1 MAHSTPTTDS
11 LIVRLNSGNTSS
23 AELEQATG
31 KSQSWVS
38 TALRSLITQRRVVR
52 VGSRRGARYALRR
65 DIAPIGSAWP
75 LYRVGRD
82 GEPIEL
88 GTLYALVA
96 DEFYLEATKA
106 ATAAGFAVASL
117 SAGIPYLLQDQRP
130 GGFLGRA
137 IPQRF
142 PQLHAPPRIQDW
154 TDEHYL
160 RYLTTYESD
169 VVGDLILGRPALD
182 DYLLQL
188 RQLVPRDAR
197 QRDKYFPDLAD
208 QSMHGGVPGSS
219 AQGEHPKFAVTLAE
233 QGEVHHALVK
243 FSPPVE
249 TEVGRRWSDLL
260 VAEHLALETLGTAGI
275 SSAKSRIFQFENR
288 TYLEVD
294 RFDRVGLTGRVGVTS
309 LRAIDTGF
317 YGALD
322 NWIAS
327 AQRLH
332 QERRID
338 MQTLN
343 EIRLIS
349 SFADL
354 IANTDKHFGNL
365 AFYDSYDGRF
375 RLTPVYDMLPMLFAP
390 AHDQLVAR
398 IYTPADPTS
407 DTLNVW
413 GRARSLAEEYWRSL
427 ANEPRISAEFR
438 TICDACFQTL
448 ESLPRTGAYSP
459 RIAADGDGAR
469 AFQSSLQ
476 PASESLPTTGG

>member
-1 MAHSTPTTDS
+1 
-11 LIVRLNSGNTSS
+11 
-23 AELEQATG
+23 
-31 KSQSWVS
+31 
-38 TALRSLITQRRVVR
+38 VR

-65 DIAPIGSAWP
+65 EIAPIGSALP
-75 LYRVGRD
+75 LYRVARD
-82 GEPIEL
+82 GEPVEL
-88 GTLYALVA
+88 GMLYALVA
-96 DEFYLEATKA
+96 NEFYLEANKA
-106 ATAAGFAVASL
+106 SVAAGFAVAPL
-117 SAGIPYLLQDQRP
+117 SSGIPYLLQDQRP
-130 GGFLGRA
+130 GGFIGRT

-160 RYLTTYESD
+160 RYLTTYGSH
-169 VVGDLILGRPALD
+169 VVGDLILGRAAMD

-188 RQLVPRDAR
+188 RQIVPRNAGER
-197 QRDKYFPDLAD
+197 NKYFPELAD
-208 QSMHGGVPGSS
+208 QSMRGGVAGSS
-219 AQGEHPKFAVTLAE
+219 AQGEHPKFAVTLVE
-233 QGEVHHALVK
+233 NSEVRHVLVK

-260 VAEHLALETLGTAGI
+260 IAEHLALDALGAVGI
-275 SSAKSRIFQFENR
+275 FSAKSRIFQFGNR

-309 LRAIDTGF
+309 LLAIDTDL

-322 NWIAS
+322 NWIAA
-327 AQRLH
+327 AQRMH

-338 MQTLN
+338 AQTLY

-365 AFYDSYDGRF
+365 AFYNGYDGRF

-413 GRARSLAEEYWRSL
+413 GPARALAEKYWRTL
-427 ANEPRISAEFR
+427 AMESRISTEFR
-438 TICDACFQTL
+438 TICTACLQTL
-448 ESLPRTGAYSP
+448 NSLPRTGAYSP
-459 RIAADGDGAR
+459 HLAATGDHAPAR
-469 AFQSSLQ
+469 ATQGS
-476 PASESLPTTGG
+476 

>member
-1 MAHSTPTTDS
+1 MARSPSTTDS
-11 LIVRLNSGNTSS
+11 LLIRLNSGSTSS
-23 AELEQATG
+23 AELEQVTG
-31 KSQSWVS
+31 MSQSWVS
-38 TALRSLITQRRVVR
+38 AALRSLITRGRVVR
-52 VGSRRGARYALRR
+52 IGSRRGARYALRR
-65 DIAPIGSAWP
+65 EIPSIGSTWP

-82 GEPIEL
+82 GEPVEL

-96 DEFYLEATKA
+96 EEYYLEANNA
-106 ATAAGFAVASL
+106 AIADGFAVASL
-117 SAGIPYLLQDQRP
+117 STGIPYLLQDQRP

-142 PQLHAPPRIQDW
+142 PQLHAPLRVQDW

-160 RYLTTYESD
+160 RYLTTYGSD
-169 VVGDLILGRPALD
+169 AVGDLILGRAALD
-182 DYLLQL
+182 DYLLQH
-188 RQLVPRDAR
+188 RQLVPRDAG
-197 QRDKYFPDLAD
+197 QRDKFFPELAE

-233 QGEVHHALVK
+233 QGEVRHALVK
-243 FSPPVE
+243 FSPPVD
-249 TEVGRRWSDLL
+249 TKVGRRWSDLL
-260 VAEHLALETLGTAGI
+260 IAEHLALEALRTAGV
-275 SSAKSRIFQFENR
+275 SSATSRIFQFDDR

-309 LRAIDTGF
+309 LLAIDTGF

-322 NWIAS
+322 NWIDA
-327 AQRLH
+327 ARRLH

-338 MQTLN
+338 VQTFD

-365 AFYDSYDGRF
+365 AFYDNYDGRF

-390 AHDQLVAR
+390 VHDQLVAR

-413 GRARSLAEEYWRSL
+413 GRARAHAEEYWRTL
-427 ANEPRISAEFR
+427 AGEVRISAEFR
-438 TICDACFQTL
+438 EICAACLQTL

-459 RIAADGDGAR
+459 RIAAVSDGSGSRPSAP
-469 AFQSSLQ
+469 S
-476 PASESLPTTGG
+476 

>member
-1 MAHSTPTTDS
+1 MAHPTLATDS
-11 LIVRLNSGNTSS
+11 LIARLSSGNTSS

-31 KSQSWVS
+31 KSQSWVNA
-38 TALRSLITQRRVVR
+38 ALRSLIAQGRVVR

-65 DIAPIGSAWP
+65 SIPPIGSAWP

-88 GTLYALVA
+88 GTLYALA
-96 DEFYLEATKA
+96 ANGFYLEATKA

-137 IPQRF
+137 IPQQF

-160 RYLTTYESD
+160 RYLTTYGSD
-169 VVGDLILGRPALD
+169 MVGDLILGRQALD
-182 DYLLQL
+182 DYLLQI
-188 RQLVPRDAR
+188 RQLLPRDAG
-197 QRDKYFPDLAD
+197 QRGRYFPDLAD
-208 QSMHGGVPGSS
+208 RSMHGGVPGSS
-219 AQGEHPKFAVTLAE
+219 AQGEHPKFAVTLME
-233 QGEVHHALVK
+233 QGEVRHALVK

-260 VAEHLALETLGTAGI
+260 IAEHLALETLGTAGI
-275 SSAKSRIFQFENR
+275 SSAMSRIFQFENR

-294 RFDRVGLTGRVGVTS
+294 RFDRVGLVGRVGVTS
-309 LRAIDTGF
+309 LLAIDTGF
-317 YGALD
+317 YGDLD

-327 AQRLH
+327 ARRLH
-332 QERRID
+332 QERRINV
-338 MQTLN
+338 QTLD

-365 AFYDSYDGRF
+365 AFFDSYDGRF

-427 ANEPRISAEFR
+427 ASEARISEEFR
-438 TICDACFQTL
+438 SLSAACLRTL

-459 RIAADGDGAR
+459 RMAAGDDAPIPQFD
-469 AFQSSLQ
+469 AAQ
-476 PASESLPTTGG
+476 

>member
-1 MAHSTPTTDS
+1 MAHPTTDS
-11 LIVRLNSGNTSS
+11 LIVRLHSGNTSS
-23 AELEQATG
+23 AELERATG

-38 TALRSLITQRRVVR
+38 AALRGLIAQRRVVR

-65 DIAPIGSAWP
+65 EIPPIGSAWP
-75 LYRVGRD
+75 LYRVGHD
-82 GEPIEL
+82 GEPVEL
-88 GTLYALVA
+88 GMLYALAA
-96 DEFYLEATKA
+96 DEFYLEANKA
-106 ATAAGFAVASL
+106 ATAAGFSVTSM

-137 IPQRF
+137 IPRQF
-142 PQLHAPPRIQDW
+142 PQLNAPPRIQDW

-160 RYLTTYESD
+160 RYLTAYGSD
-169 VVGDLILGRPALD
+169 GVGDLILGGAALD

-197 QRDKYFPDLAD
+197 QRDKYFPELAD
-208 QSMHGGVPGSS
+208 QSMRGEVPGPS

-233 QGEVHHALVK
+233 QGEARHVLVK

-249 TEVGRRWSDLL
+249 TEVGQRWSDLL
-260 VAEHLALETLGTAGI
+260 IAEHLALETLSAAGI
-275 SSAKSRIFQFENR
+275 SSAMSRIFRFENR

-309 LRAIDTGF
+309 LSAIDTGF

-322 NWIAS
+322 NWIAA

-332 QERRID
+332 QDRRID
-338 MQTLN
+338 VQTLDQ
-343 EIRLIS
+343 IRLIS

-365 AFYDSYDGRF
+365 AFYDGYDGRF
-375 RLTPVYDMLPMLFAP
+375 RLTPIYDMLPMLFAP

-398 IYTPADPTS
+398 VYTPADPTS

-413 GRARSLAEEYWRSL
+413 GRARTLAEDYWRSL
-427 ANEPRISAEFR
+427 AREAFISEEFR
-438 TICDACFQTL
+438 TTCAACLHAL
-448 ESLPRTGAYSP
+448 EFLPRTGAYSP
-459 RIAADGDGAR
+459 RNQR
-469 AFQSSLQ
+469 
-476 PASESLPTTGG
+476 

>member
-1 MAHSTPTTDS
+1 MAHSTPTTDP
-11 LIVRLNSGNTSS
+11 LIARLNSGNTSS

-38 TALRSLITQRRVVR
+38 AALRRLIAQRRVVR
-52 VGSRRGARYALRR
+52 IGSRRGARYALRR
-65 DIAPIGSAWP
+65 DIPPIGSAWP

-82 GEPIEL
+82 GEPVEL
-88 GTLYALVA
+88 GTLYALA
-96 DEFYLEATKA
+96 ANEFYLDATTA
-106 ATAAGFAVASL
+106 ATAAGFAAASL
-117 SAGIPYLLQDQRP
+117 SVGIPYLLQDQRP
-130 GGFLGRA
+130 GGFLGRT

-142 PQLHAPPRIQDW
+142 PQLHVPPRIQDW

-160 RYLTTYESD
+160 RYLTTYGSD
-169 VVGDLILGRPALD
+169 AVGDLILGGPALD
-182 DYLLQL
+182 DYLLQI
-188 RQLVPRDAR
+188 RQLVPRDAGHR
-197 QRDKYFPDLAD
+197 GQYFPELAD

-219 AQGEHPKFAVTLAE
+219 AQGENPKFAVTLVE
-233 QGEVHHALVK
+233 QGEVRHALVK

-260 VAEHLALETLGTAGI
+260 IAEHLALETLRAAGI
-275 SSAKSRIFQFENR
+275 SSAMSRIFQFENR

-294 RFDRVGLTGRVGVTS
+294 RFDRVGPTGRVGVTS
-309 LRAIDTGF
+309 LLAIDTGS
-317 YGALD
+317 YGVLD

-338 MQTLN
+338 VQTLD
-343 EIRLIS
+343 EVRLIS

-365 AFYDSYDGRF
+365 AFFDCYDGRF

-413 GRARSLAEEYWRSL
+413 GSARALAEGYWRSV
-427 ANEPRISAEFR
+427 AREVRISEEFR
-438 TICDACFQTL
+438 AIGAACLQTL

-459 RIAADGDGAR
+459 RG
-469 AFQSSLQ
+469 
-476 PASESLPTTGG
+476 T

>member
-1 MAHSTPTTDS
+1 MAHSTSTTDS
-11 LIVRLNSGNTSS
+11 LIVRLSSGNTSS

-31 KSQSWVS
+31 MSQSWVS
-38 TALRSLITQRRVVR
+38 AALRSLITQRRVVR

-65 DIAPIGSAWP
+65 EIPSIGSAWP

-82 GEPIEL
+82 GEPVEL
-88 GTLYALVA
+88 GMLYALAA
-96 DEFYLEATKA
+96 DEFYLEANKA
-106 ATAAGFAVASL
+106 ATAAGFAVASV

-142 PQLHAPPRIQDW
+142 PQLNAPPRARDW

-160 RYLTTYESD
+160 RYLTAYGSD
-169 VVGDLILGRPALD
+169 VVGDLILGRAALD

-188 RQLVPRDAR
+188 RQLVPRAAG
-197 QRDKYFPDLAD
+197 QRDKYFPELAD

-219 AQGEHPKFAVTLAE
+219 AQGENPKFAVTFAE

-260 VAEHLALETLGTAGI
+260 IAEHLALETLSAAGI
-275 SSAKSRIFQFENR
+275 SSAMSRIFRFENR

-309 LRAIDTGF
+309 LWAIDTGF

-322 NWIAS
+322 NWIAA

-332 QERRID
+332 QDRRID
-338 MQTLN
+338 VQTLDQ
-343 EIRLIS
+343 IRLIS

-375 RLTPVYDMLPMLFAP
+375 RLTPIYDMLPMLFAP

-398 IYTPADPTS
+398 IYAPADPTS

-413 GRARSLAEEYWRSL
+413 GRARSLAEGYWRSL
-427 ANEPRISAEFR
+427 AREVLISEEFR
-438 TICDACFQTL
+438 TICAACLQTL

-459 RIAADGDGAR
+459 R
-469 AFQSSLQ
+469 
-476 PASESLPTTGG
+476 PTGC

>member
-1 MAHSTPTTDS
+1 MAHATLNTDS

-31 KSQSWVS
+31 RSQSWVS

-52 VGSRRGARYALRR
+52 MGSRRGARYALRR
-65 DIAPIGSAWP
+65 DITPIGSAWP
-75 LYRVGRD
+75 LYRVGRN
-82 GEPIEL
+82 GEPIEV
-88 GTLYALVA
+88 GTLYALAA

-106 ATAAGFAVASL
+106 AGAGFAIASL

-130 GGFLGRA
+130 GGFLGSA
-137 IPQRF
+137 IPQLF

-160 RYLTTYESD
+160 RYLTTYGSD

-182 DYLLQL
+182 DYLLQM
-188 RQLVPRDAR
+188 RQLVPRDAG
-197 QRDKYFPDLAD
+197 QRNKYFPELAD

-233 QGEVHHALVK
+233 QGEVRHTLVK

-260 VAEHLALETLGTAGI
+260 VAEHLALETLATAGI
-275 SSAKSRIFQFENR
+275 SSAKSRVFQFENR

-294 RFDRVGLTGRVGVTS
+294 RFDRVGVAGRVGVTS
-309 LRAIDTGF
+309 LLAIDTGF

-322 NWIAS
+322 NWIAA

-338 MQTLN
+338 IQTLD

-365 AFYDSYDGRF
+365 AFYDDYDGRF
-375 RLTPVYDMLPMLFAP
+375 RLTPAYDMLPMLFAP
-390 AHDQLVAR
+390 AHDQLVTR
-398 IYTPADPTS
+398 IYTPTDPTS

-427 ANEPRISAEFR
+427 ESEPRISAEFR
-438 TICDACFQTL
+438 TICAACLQTL
-448 ESLPRTGAYSP
+448 QALPRTGAYSP
-459 RIAADGDGAR
+459 RIAAGER
-469 AFQSSLQ
+469 A
-476 PASESLPTTGG
+476 AGE

>member
-1 MAHSTPTTDS
+1 MAHSTPTADS
-11 LIVRLNSGNTSS
+11 LVARLNSGSTSS
-23 AELEQATG
+23 AQLEQAMG

-38 TALRSLITQRRVVR
+38 AALRSLIAQGRVVR
-52 VGSRRGARYALRR
+52 IGSRRGARYALRR
-65 DIAPIGSAWP
+65 DIPPTGSAWP

-82 GEPIEL
+82 GEPVEL

-96 DEFYLEATKA
+96 NEFYLEATTA
-106 ATAAGFAVASL
+106 AKAAGFAAATM

-130 GGFLGRA
+130 GGFLGRP

-142 PQLHAPPRIQDW
+142 PQLHAPLRIQDW

-160 RYLTTYESD
+160 RYLTTYGSNA
-169 VVGDLILGRPALD
+169 VGDLILGRPALD
-182 DYLLQL
+182 DCLLQI
-188 RQLVPRDAR
+188 RQLVPRDAG
-197 QRDKYFPDLAD
+197 QRDKYFPELAH
-208 QSMHGGVPGSS
+208 QSMHGGVPGSF
-219 AQGEHPKFAVTLAE
+219 AQGENPKFAVALVE
-233 QGEVHHALVK
+233 QGEVRHALVK

-260 VAEHLALETLGTAGI
+260 IAEHLALETLRTAGI
-275 SSAKSRIFQFENR
+275 SSAMSRIFQFENR
-288 TYLEVD
+288 TYLEID
-294 RFDRVGLTGRVGVTS
+294 RFDRVGLGGRVGVTS
-309 LRAIDTGF
+309 LLAIDTGF
-317 YGALD
+317 YGILD

-338 MQTLN
+338 VQTLD

-365 AFYDSYDGRF
+365 AFFDSYDGRF
-375 RLTPVYDMLPMLFAP
+375 RLAPVYDMLPMLFAP

-413 GRARSLAEEYWRSL
+413 GNARALAEQYWRSL
-427 ANEPRISAEFR
+427 AKEVRISEGFR
-438 TICDACFQTL
+438 TICAACLQTL
-448 ESLPRTGAYSP
+448 ESLPRTGAYS
-459 RIAADGDGAR
+459 AR
-469 AFQSSLQ
+469 L
-476 PASESLPTTGG
+476 TRV

>member
-1 MAHSTPTTDS
+1 MAHSTPATDS
-11 LIVRLNSGNTSS
+11 LLARLNSGNTSS

-31 KSQSWVS
+31 RSQSWVS
-38 TALRSLITQRRVVR
+38 AALRSLITQGRVVR
-52 VGSRRGARYALRR
+52 IGFRRGARYALRR
-65 DIAPIGSAWP
+65 EIPPIGSAWP
-75 LYRVGRD
+75 FYRVGRD
-82 GEPIEL
+82 GEPVEL

-96 DEFYLEATKA
+96 EEFYLEANKA
-106 ATAAGFAVASL
+106 ATAAGFAVAAL
-117 SAGIPYLLQDQRP
+117 STGIPYLLQDQRP

-160 RYLTTYESD
+160 RYLTVYGSD
-169 VVGDLILGRPALD
+169 SVGDLILGRAALD
-182 DYLLQL
+182 AYLLQL
-188 RQLVPRDAR
+188 RHLVPRNAG
-197 QRDKYFPDLAD
+197 QRDKYFPELAD

-219 AQGEHPKFAVTLAE
+219 AQGEHPKFSVTLAE
-233 QGEVHHALVK
+233 QGEVRHALVK
-243 FSPPVE
+243 FSPPIE
-249 TEVGRRWSDLL
+249 TELGRRWSDLL
-260 VAEHLALETLGTAGI
+260 IAEHLALETLSTAGI
-275 SSAKSRIFQFENR
+275 SSATSRIFQFENR

-294 RFDRVGLTGRVGVTS
+294 RFDRVGLAGRVGVTS
-309 LRAIDTGF
+309 LLAIDTGF

-322 NWIAS
+322 NWIAA

-332 QERRID
+332 QEQHID
-338 MQTLN
+338 VQMLD

-398 IYTPADPTS
+398 IYTPVNPTS

-413 GRARSLAEEYWRSL
+413 GRARTLAEEYWRSL
-427 ANEPRISAEFR
+427 ASETRISADFR
-438 TICDACFQTL
+438 TICAACLHTL
-448 ESLPRTGAYSP
+448 ESLPGTGAYS
-459 RIAADGDGAR
+459 RRVAASGDGVR
-469 AFQSSLQ
+469 AMRGLVQ
-476 PASESLPTTGG
+476 PIG

>member
-1 MAHSTPTTDS
+1 M
-11 LIVRLNSGNTSS
+11 V
-23 AELEQATG
+23 
-31 KSQSWVS
+31 
-38 TALRSLITQRRVVR
+38 
-52 VGSRRGARYALRR
+52 
-65 DIAPIGSAWP
+65 
-75 LYRVGRD
+75 
-82 GEPIEL
+82 
-88 GTLYALVA
+88 YALVA
-96 DEFYLEATKA
+96 DEFYLEANKA
-106 ATAAGFAVASL
+106 ATTAGFATASL

-130 GGFLGRA
+130 GGFLGRQ

-142 PQLHAPPRIQDW
+142 PQLNAPSRIQDW
-154 TDEHYL
+154 TDEHHL
-160 RYLTTYESD
+160 RYLTTYGSD
-169 VVGDLILGRPALD
+169 AVGDLILGRAALD

-188 RQLVPRDAR
+188 RLLVPRDAG
-197 QRDKYFPDLAD
+197 QRDRYFPELAD
-208 QSMHGGVPGSS
+208 RSMHGGVPGSS
-219 AQGEHPKFAVTLAE
+219 AQGEHPKFAVTLTE
-233 QGEVHHALVK
+233 QGEVRHALVK
-243 FSPPVE
+243 FSPPIE

-260 VAEHLALETLGTAGI
+260 IAEHLALETLRTAGI
-275 SSAKSRIFQFENR
+275 SSATSRIFQFENR

-294 RFDRVGLTGRVGVTS
+294 RFDRAGLAGRIGVTS
-309 LRAIDTGF
+309 LLAIDMGF

-322 NWIAS
+322 NWIAA

-338 MQTLN
+338 VQTLD

-390 AHDQLVAR
+390 AHEQLVAR

-413 GRARSLAEEYWRSL
+413 GRARALAEEYWRSL
-427 ANEPRISAEFR
+427 ANEARISAEFR
-438 TICDACFQTL
+438 TICAGCLHTL

-459 RIAADGDGAR
+459 RIAASDSAKR
-469 AFQSSLQ
+469 AM
-476 PASESLPTTGG
+476 P

>member
-1 MAHSTPTTDS
+1 MARSTPTTNS
-11 LIVRLNSGNTSS
+11 LIVRLNSGSTSS

-38 TALRSLITQRRVVR
+38 AALRSLIAQGRVVR

-65 DIAPIGSAWP
+65 DIPPIGSAWP
-75 LYRVGRD
+75 LYRVRRD
-82 GEPIEL
+82 GAPVEF

-96 DEFYLEATKA
+96 KEFYLEATKA
-106 ATAAGFAVASL
+106 AKATGFDAASL

-130 GGFLGRA
+130 GGFLGRT

-160 RYLTTYESD
+160 RYLTTYGSD
-169 VVGDLILGRPALD
+169 MVGDLILGSAALD
-182 DYLLQL
+182 DYLLQI
-188 RQLVPRDAR
+188 RQLVPRDAG
-197 QRDKYFPDLAD
+197 QRDRYFPELAD

-219 AQGEHPKFAVTLAE
+219 AQGEHPKFAVTLIE
-233 QGEVHHALVK
+233 QGEGRHALVK

-260 VAEHLALETLGTAGI
+260 IAEHLALGTLRSAGI
-275 SSAKSRIFQFENR
+275 SSAMSRIFQFENR

-294 RFDRVGLTGRVGVTS
+294 RFDRVGVAGRVGVTS
-309 LRAIDTGF
+309 LLAIDTGF
-317 YGALD
+317 YGVLD

-338 MQTLN
+338 VQTLD

-365 AFYDSYDGRF
+365 AFFDSYDGRF

-390 AHDQLVAR
+390 AHDQIVAQ

-413 GRARSLAEEYWRSL
+413 GRARALAEEYWRSL
-427 ANEPRISAEFR
+427 VREMRISEEFR
-438 TICDACFQTL
+438 TICAACLQTL

-459 RIAADGDGAR
+459 RVAAASDGAR
-469 AFQSSLQ
+469 I
-476 PASESLPTTGG
+476 PK